1 MWKAPGANQIQSQDL
16 ARRRR
21 FHPPSVQNLKR
32 ETIISIHTNNLITQ
46 NVEARALKFK
56 TSLSYIMRACLEN

>member
-21 FHPPSVQNLKR
+21 FHPPSVQNLKHVR
-32 ETIISIHTNNLITQ
+32 QSSAYILIIS
-46 NVEARALKFK
+46 
-56 TSLSYIMRACLEN
+56 